1 MSKPVRDLIAGF
13 VDPARKVVLAA
24 GLVCIVLLPI
34 NLPYSEVHWLEG
46 VLWACL
52 AFYALEWALD
62 LRQWSKSEL
71 FRAHLLSFHHL
82 SDVLAV
88 VPILAANLLAVPVR
102 TAWLLG
108 AFWLLKLPA
117 ATSGFSLLGRVLLAE
132 AKSLATVVRIFTF
145 LLVMAA
151 IALHLAERD
160 AQPQAFGTLVE
171 SLYWAVTTLTTTGY
185 GDLVPVTPFGRLIS
199 GLVMISGLAVFGL
212 WTGILAT
219 GFAAE
224 TRRRDFVRT
233 WELVA
238 KVPFFKPLNPAAIIE
253 IAHMLRPIDVA
264 ERTVI
269 VRKGRQGD
277 CMYFIAQG
285 LVEVVEAGVQ
295 LGPGAFFGEMA
306 LLGDGTR
313 TATVTA
319 LVATTLLVLELT
331 DYRIF
336 TAHYPDLAQAVEDE
350 AARRRAERNVKAE
363 SNVEPGTAPTGQI
376 RVVGNATRRR

>member
-1 MSKPVRDLIAGF
+1 MTKPSLEVLTGF
-13 VDPARKVVLAA
+13 VDSARNVVLAI
-24 GLVCIVLLPI
+24 GLLCIVVLPMH
-34 NLPYSEVHWLEG
+34 LPYSDVHWLEA
-46 VLWACL
+46 VLWIFL

-62 LRQWSKSEL
+62 VNRWSKGEHFRERL
-71 FRAHLLSFHHL
+71 FSFQHVI
-82 SDVLAV
+82 DVLAV
-88 VPILAANLLAVPVR
+88 VPILAAHLVGIPAT

-117 ATSGFSLLGRVLLAE
+117 ATSGFSLLGHVFLAE
-132 AKSLATVVRIFTF
+132 ANSLMTVVKLFVF
-145 LLVMAA
+145 VLVMAA
-151 IALHLAERD
+151 IAMHLAERD
-160 AQPQAFGTLVE
+160 AQPATFGTLVN

-185 GDLVPVTPFGRLIS
+185 GDIVPVTPLGRVIA
-199 GLVMISGLAVFGL
+199 GFVMISGLAVFGL

-233 WELVA
+233 WEFVA
-238 KVPFFKPLNPAAIIE
+238 KVPFFKPLSPAAIIE
-253 IAHMLRPIDVA
+253 IARMLRPIDVA

-277 CMYFIAQG
+277 CMYFIAEG
-285 LVEVVEAGVQ
+285 LVEVVGAGVQ

-313 TATVTA
+313 TATVSA
-319 LVATTLLVLELT
+319 VVQSTLLVLDLT

-336 TAHYPDLAQAVEDE
+336 AAHYPDLAHAVEDE
-350 AARRRAERNVKAE
+350 AARRRAERNKKPEISA
-363 SNVEPGTAPTGQI
+363 EPGAAPNRHVT
-376 RVVGNATRRR
+376 VDE

>member
-1 MSKPVRDLIAGF
+1 MTKPSFDALTGF
-13 VDPARKVVLAA
+13 VDSARNVVLAV
-24 GLVCIVLLPI
+24 GLLCIVVLPMH
-34 NLPYSEVHWLEG
+34 LPYSEVHWLEA

-62 LRQWSKSEL
+62 VSRWSKGGH
-71 FRAHLLSFHHL
+71 FRERLLSFQHVI
-82 SDVLAV
+82 DILAV
-88 VPILAANLLAVPVR
+88 VPILAANLLGIPAT
-102 TAWLLG
+102 TAWLLA

-117 ATSGFSLLGRVLLAE
+117 ATSGFSLLGHVFLAE
-132 AKSLATVVRIFTF
+132 ANSLMTVVKVFVF
-145 LLVMAA
+145 VLVMAA
-151 IALHLAERD
+151 IAMHLAERD
-160 AQPQAFGTLVE
+160 AQPAAFGTLVN

-185 GDLVPVTPFGRLIS
+185 GDLTPVTPLGRVIA
-199 GLVMISGLAVFGL
+199 GFVMISGLAVFGL
-212 WTGILAT
+212 WTGIIAT

-233 WELVA
+233 WEFVA
-238 KVPFFKPLNPAAIIE
+238 KVPFFKPLSPAAIIE
-253 IAHMLRPIDVA
+253 IARMLRPIDVA

-277 CMYFIAQG
+277 CMYFIAEG
-285 LVEVVEAGVQ
+285 LVEVAGAGVQ

-319 LVATTLLVLELT
+319 VVPSTLLVLDLT

-336 TAHYPDLAQAVEDE
+336 AAHYPDLAHAVEDE
-350 AARRRAERNVKAE
+350 ADRRRAERNKKPE
-363 SNVEPGTAPTGQI
+363 ISPEPGAAPNRHVT
-376 RVVGNATRRR
+376 VDE

>member
-1 MSKPVRDLIAGF
+1 MIKPLREAIAGF
-13 VDPARKVVLAA
+13 VDSASKVVLAV
-24 GLVCIVLLPI
+24 GLVCIVLLPMD
-34 NLPYSEVHWLEG
+34 LPYSEVHWLEG
-46 VLWACL
+46 VLWGCL
-52 AFYALEWALD
+52 AFYALQWALHVG
-62 LRQWSKSEL
+62 RWSKTEH
-71 FRAHLLSFHHL
+71 FRARLLSFEHL
-82 SDVLAV
+82 TDILAV
-88 VPILAANLLAVPVR
+88 VPIVAANLLALPVR

-145 LLVMAA
+145 VLVLAA
-151 IALHLAERD
+151 IAMHLAERD
-160 AQPQAFGTLVE
+160 VQPQAFSTIGQ

-185 GDLVPVTPFGRLIS
+185 GDLVPVTPVGRLIT
-199 GLVMISGLAVFGL
+199 GLVMIAGLAVFGL

-238 KVPFFKPLNPAAIIE
+238 KVPFFKPLSPAAIIE
-253 IAHMLRPIDVA
+253 IARMLRPIDVA

-313 TATVTA
+313 NATVTA
-319 LVATTLLVLELT
+319 TVATTLLVLELT

-336 TAHYPDLAQAVEDE
+336 TAHYPDLARAVEDE
-350 AARRRAERNVKAE
+350 AARRRAERNMRAE
-363 SNVEPGTAPTGQI
+363 SKLEPGAAVDAQLRVAGKSTG
-376 RVVGNATRRR
+376 RY

>member
-1 MSKPVRDLIAGF
+1 MTKPSIDALTGF
-13 VDPARKVVLAA
+13 VDSARNVVLAI
-24 GLVCIVLLPI
+24 GLLCIVVLPMH
-34 NLPYSEVHWLEG
+34 LPYSEVHWLEA

-62 LRQWSKSEL
+62 VSRWSKGEH
-71 FRAHLLSFHHL
+71 FRERLLSFQHL
-82 SDVLAV
+82 IDILAV
-88 VPILAANLLAVPVR
+88 VPILAANLVGIPAT
-102 TAWLLG
+102 TAWLLA

-117 ATSGFSLLGRVLLAE
+117 ATSGFSLLGHVFLAE
-132 AKSLATVVRIFTF
+132 ANSLMTVVKVFVF
-145 LLVMAA
+145 VLVMAA
-151 IALHLAERD
+151 IAMHLAERD
-160 AQPQAFGTLVE
+160 AQPAAFGTLVN

-185 GDLVPVTPFGRLIS
+185 GDIVPVTPLGRLVA
-199 GLVMISGLAVFGL
+199 GFVMISGLAVFGL

-233 WELVA
+233 WEFVA
-238 KVPFFKPLNPAAIIE
+238 KVPFFKPLSPAAIIE
-253 IAHMLRPIDVA
+253 IARMLRPIDVA

-277 CMYFIAQG
+277 CMYFIAEG
-285 LVEVVEAGVQ
+285 LVEVAGAGVQ

-319 LVATTLLVLELT
+319 VVPSTLLVLDLT

-336 TAHYPDLAQAVEDE
+336 AAHYPDLAHAVEDE
-350 AARRRAERNVKAE
+350 AARRRAERNKKPEV
-363 SNVEPGTAPTGQI
+363 SPEPGAMPSRHVT
-376 RVVGNATRRR
+376 VDE

>member
-1 MSKPVRDLIAGF
+1 MSKLSIQTVLGWIDSVRNI
-13 VDPARKVVLAA
+13 VLAV
-24 GLVCIVLLPI
+24 GLVCIVLLPLHI
-34 NLPYSEVHWLEG
+34 PYAEWRWIDG
-46 VLWACL
+46 ILWICL
-52 AFYALEWALD
+52 TFYAVEWVLHLLD
-62 LRQWSKSEL
+62 WSQAPR
-71 FRAHLLSFHHL
+71 FGGRLLSFQHL
-82 SDVLAV
+82 ADVLAV
-88 VPILAANLLAVPVR
+88 VPVLAAHAFGFPTT

-117 ATSGFSLLGRVLLAE
+117 ATSGFSLLGHAFLAE
-132 AKSLATVVRIFTF
+132 AKSLGSVVKLFVF
-145 LLVMAA
+145 VLVMAA
-151 IALHLAERD
+151 VAMHLVERE
-160 AQPQAFGTLVE
+160 AQPATFGTLAN

-185 GDLVPVTPFGRLIS
+185 GDIVPVTPLGRLIT
-199 GLVMISGLAVFGL
+199 GFVMISGLAVFGL
-212 WTGILAT
+212 WTGIMAT

-233 WELVA
+233 WEFVA

-253 IAHMLRPIDVA
+253 IAQMLRPTDVA

-277 CMYFIAQG
+277 CMYFIAEG
-285 LVEVVEAGVQ
+285 LVEIAGAGVQ

-319 LVATTLLVLELT
+319 VVPTTLLVLELT

-336 TAHYPDLAQAVEDE
+336 AAHHPDLARAVEEE
-350 AARRRAERNVKAE
+350 AARRRAERNKKPE
-363 SNVEPGTAPTGQI
+363 PTLEPGATARRAT
-376 RVVGNATRRR
+376 VGD

>member
-1 MSKPVRDLIAGF
+1 MTKPSLEALTGF
-13 VDPARKVVLAA
+13 VDSARNIVLALGLLCIVVL
-24 GLVCIVLLPI
+24 PMH
-34 NLPYSEVHWLEG
+34 LPYSEVHWLEAI
-46 VLWACL
+46 LWAFL

-62 LRQWSKSEL
+62 VNRWSKGEHFRERL
-71 FRAHLLSFHHL
+71 FSFQHMI
-82 SDVLAV
+82 DILAV
-88 VPILAANLLAVPVR
+88 VPILAANVLGIPA
-102 TAWLLG
+102 TTSWLLG

-117 ATSGFSLLGRVLLAE
+117 ATSGFSLLGHVFLAE
-132 AKSLATVVRIFTF
+132 AHSLMTVVKLFVF
-145 LLVMAA
+145 VLVMAG
-151 IALHLAERD
+151 IAMHLAERD
-160 AQPQAFGTLVE
+160 AQPAAFGTLVN

-185 GDLVPVTPFGRLIS
+185 GDLTPVTPLGRVVA
-199 GLVMISGLAVFGL
+199 GFVMISGLAVFGL

-233 WELVA
+233 WEFVA
-238 KVPFFKPLNPAAIIE
+238 KVPFFKPLSPAAIIE
-253 IAHMLRPIDVA
+253 IARMLRPIDVT

-277 CMYFIAQG
+277 CMYFIAEG
-285 LVEVVEAGVQ
+285 LVEVAGAGVQ

-319 LVATTLLVLELT
+319 VVASTLLVLDLT

-336 TAHYPDLAQAVEDE
+336 AAHYPDLAHAVEDE
-350 AARRRAERNVKAE
+350 AARRRAERNKKPEDTA
-363 SNVEPGTAPTGQI
+363 EPGAAASLHVT
-376 RVVGNATRRR
+376 VDE

>member
-1 MSKPVRDLIAGF
+1 MTKPSLEALTGF
-13 VDPARKVVLAA
+13 VDAARNVVLAV
-24 GLVCIVLLPI
+24 GLLCIVVLPMH
-34 NLPYSEVHWLEG
+34 LPFSEVHWLEA

-62 LRQWSKSEL
+62 LNRWSKGEHFRERL
-71 FRAHLLSFHHL
+71 FGFQHVI
-82 SDVLAV
+82 DILAV
-88 VPILAANLLAVPVR
+88 VPILAANLLGIPA
-102 TAWLLG
+102 TTSWLLG

-117 ATSGFSLLGRVLLAE
+117 ATSGFSLLGHVFLAE
-132 AKSLATVVRIFTF
+132 AHSLMTVVKVFVF
-145 LLVMAA
+145 VLVMAG
-151 IALHLAERD
+151 IAMHLAERD
-160 AQPQAFGTLVE
+160 AQPATFGTLVN

-185 GDLVPVTPFGRLIS
+185 GDMVPVTPLGRLVA
-199 GLVMISGLAVFGL
+199 GFVMISGLAVFGL

-233 WELVA
+233 WEFVA
-238 KVPFFKPLNPAAIIE
+238 KVPFFKPLSPAAIIE
-253 IAHMLRPIDVA
+253 IARMLRPIDVA

-277 CMYFIAQG
+277 CMYFIAEG
-285 LVEVVEAGVQ
+285 LVEVAGAGVQ
-295 LGPGAFFGEMA
+295 LGAGAFFGEMA

-319 LVATTLLVLELT
+319 VVPSTLLVLDLT

-336 TAHYPDLAQAVEDE
+336 AAHYPDLAHAVEDE
-350 AARRRAERNVKAE
+350 AARRRAERNKKPEAPA
-363 SNVEPGTAPTGQI
+363 EPGAAPGRHVT
-376 RVVGNATRRR
+376 VDE

>member
-1 MSKPVRDLIAGF
+1 MIRPSIDALSGF
-13 VDPARKVVLAA
+13 VDSARNVVLAV
-24 GLVCIVLLPI
+24 GLICIVVLPMH
-34 NLPYSEVHWLEG
+34 LPYSEVHWLEAI
-46 VLWACL
+46 LWACL

-62 LRQWSKSEL
+62 ISRWSKRDH
-71 FRAHLLSFHHL
+71 FRERLLSFQHVI
-82 SDVLAV
+82 DILAV
-88 VPILAANLLAVPVR
+88 VPILAANLLGIPAT

-117 ATSGFSLLGRVLLAE
+117 ATSGFSLLGHVFLAE
-132 AKSLATVVRIFTF
+132 ANSLTTVVKVFVF
-145 LLVMAA
+145 VLVMAA
-151 IALHLAERD
+151 IAMYLVERD
-160 AQPQAFGTLVE
+160 AQPAAFGTLVN

-185 GDLVPVTPFGRLIS
+185 GDIVPVTPLGRLIA
-199 GLVMISGLAVFGL
+199 GFVMISGLAVFGL

-233 WELVA
+233 WEFVA
-238 KVPFFKPLNPAAIIE
+238 KVPFFKPLSPAAIIE
-253 IAHMLRPIDVA
+253 IARMLRPIDVA

-277 CMYFIAQG
+277 CMYFIAEG
-285 LVEVVEAGVQ
+285 LVEVAGAGVQ
-295 LGPGAFFGEMA
+295 LGSGAFFGEMA

-319 LVATTLLVLELT
+319 VVPSTLLVLDLT

-336 TAHYPDLAQAVEDE
+336 AAHYPDLAHAVEEE
-350 AARRRAERNVKAE
+350 AARRRAERNKKPDISA
-363 SNVEPGTAPTGQI
+363 EPGAAAN
-376 RVVGNATRRR
+376 RHATVDE

>member
-1 MSKPVRDLIAGF
+1 MIRPSIDALSGF
-13 VDPARKVVLAA
+13 VDSARNVVLAV
-24 GLVCIVLLPI
+24 GLICIVVLPMH
-34 NLPYSEVHWLEG
+34 LPYAEVHWLEAI
-46 VLWACL
+46 LWACL

-62 LRQWSKSEL
+62 ISRWSRGDH
-71 FRAHLLSFHHL
+71 FRERLLSFQHL
-82 SDVLAV
+82 IDILAV
-88 VPILAANLLAVPVR
+88 VPILAANLLGIPAT

-117 ATSGFSLLGRVLLAE
+117 ATSGFSLLGHVFHAE
-132 AKSLATVVRIFTF
+132 ANSLMTVVKLFVF
-145 LLVMAA
+145 VLVMAA
-151 IALHLAERD
+151 IAMHLAERD
-160 AQPQAFGTLVE
+160 AQPAAFGTLVN

-185 GDLVPVTPFGRLIS
+185 GDIVPVTPLGRLVA
-199 GLVMISGLAVFGL
+199 GFVMISGLAVFGL

-233 WELVA
+233 WEFVA
-238 KVPFFKPLNPAAIIE
+238 KVPFFKPLSPAAIIE
-253 IAHMLRPIDVA
+253 IARLLRPIDVA

-277 CMYFIAQG
+277 CMYFIAEG
-285 LVEVVEAGVQ
+285 LVEVAGAGVQ
-295 LGPGAFFGEMA
+295 LGSGAFFGEMA

-319 LVATTLLVLELT
+319 VVPSTLLVLDLT

-336 TAHYPDLAQAVEDE
+336 AAHYPDLAHAVEEE
-350 AARRRAERNVKAE
+350 AARRRAERNKKPEISA
-363 SNVEPGTAPTGQI
+363 EPGAAAN
-376 RVVGNATRRR
+376 RHATVDE